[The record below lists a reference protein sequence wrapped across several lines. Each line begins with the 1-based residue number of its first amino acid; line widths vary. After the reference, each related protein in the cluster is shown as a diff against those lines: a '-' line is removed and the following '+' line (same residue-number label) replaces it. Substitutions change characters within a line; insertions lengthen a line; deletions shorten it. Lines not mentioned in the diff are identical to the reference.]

1 MDWFLYNGDLR
12 HEKIKKRLQLDWT
25 LIREVLLIRIIT
37 ICMALIIYSAY
48 THTHIYIYICVLYV
62 YYMCI
67 ICVYINS
74 IYTYIYEDSKTRCEL
89 VYIYHAV
96 TEDK

>member
-1 MDWFLYNGDLR
+1 MTEVPVETSPLTKTVDWFLYNGDLR

-37 ICMALIIYSAY
+37 ICMALIIYSTY
-48 THTHIYIYICVLYV
+48 THTHIYIYIYIYIICVLYV

-67 ICVYINS
+67 Y
-74 IYTYIYEDSKTRCEL
+74 
-89 VYIYHAV
+89 
-96 TEDK
+96 